1 MGEPSATSD
10 EQEIER
16 KLKECVEQLTGG
28 RVVSMDRQIRWRPSW
43 FVDVDKEGET
53 IGIYIRGDRQSD
65 VLPFPELKREADI
78 LRVLEQH
85 NIPVPHIYGM
95 CEDPPAII
103 MEASPGTR
111 DVSTAGSED
120 QQRTVARQYIEII
133 AAMHQ
138 LPLEPFVE
146 IGIHVPGTAEEIALV
161 GLDAYMPLYQRH
173 KSRPEPFLE
182 FALHW
187 LQNNIPAHRTRPSFI
202 AFDAGQFLFED
213 GKITALYDFEF
224 AMIGDALTDLA
235 TMAMRQSVEPMG
247 DDIGALCHYYAE
259 LTGEPLDIK
268 VLRYHHALFSTVAC
282 MQFAGAVSNPKPGE
296 PNDVYTEWD
305 LALRRSLLNVLA
317 ENLGVTLTRPDPIP
331 PMVGNSAP
339 LFTMLED
346 AVQRIK
352 VDDDAQRANRQS
364 ALNLVEYLA
373 RVDAYGNEINRL
385 AAEEAQPMLGKCYRD
400 PTELQAKLEAFVQ
413 SAGPEYDAQLLQFF
427 ANEIER
433 KVMLYGDTAI
443 GGSAAHVRLEAI

>member
-1 MGEPSATSD
+1 MGEQSATSD
-10 EQEIER
+10 EQETER
-16 KLKECVEQLTGG
+16 KLKDCVEQLTGG

-43 FVDVDKEGET
+43 FVDVDKDGET

-78 LRVLEQH
+78 LRVLEEQK
-85 NIPVPHIYGM
+85 IPVPHIYGM

-103 MEASPGTR
+103 MQASPGTR
-111 DVSTAGSED
+111 DVSTAGSEE
-120 QQRTVARQYIEII
+120 QQRAVARQYIEII

-138 LPLEPFVE
+138 LPLEHFAR
-146 IGIHVPGTAEEIALV
+146 IGIHVPGNAKEIALA

-173 KSRPEPFLE
+173 KSRPEPLLE
-182 FALHW
+182 FALRW
-187 LQNNIPAHRTRPSFI
+187 LQTNIPAHRTRPSFI
-202 AFDAGQFLFED
+202 AFDAGQFLFEN
-213 GKITALYDFEF
+213 GTITALYDFEF

-235 TMAMRQSVEPMG
+235 TMAMRQSVEHMG

-259 LTGEPLDIK
+259 ITGEPLDIK

-282 MQFAGAVSNPKPGE
+282 MQFAGSVSNPRPGE

-317 ENLGVTLTRPDPIP
+317 ENLGVELDRPDPIAP
-331 PMVGNSAP
+331 RVGNSAA

-373 RVDAYGNEINRL
+373 RVDAYGNEINNL
-385 AAEEAQPMLGKCYRD
+385 AAEEAEPMLGKCYRD
-400 PTELQAKLEAFVQ
+400 PTELQAELEAFVQ

-443 GGSAAHVRLEAI
+443 GSSSAHVRLEAI